1 LADRPSNLVGNNE
14 GFGEKSVLSIRS
26 MMSNN
31 KRKQPTVIVIR
42 ASNNLNYHNVTTAS
56 RDPPE
61 FSLPVDSHVVC
72 Q

>member
-1 LADRPSNLVGNNE
+1 
-14 GFGEKSVLSIRS
+14 

-31 KRKQPTVIVIR
+31 KRKQSTVIVIG
-42 ASNNLNYHNVTTAS
+42 ASNCLNYHNVTTAS

-61 FSLPVDSHVVC
+61 FFPPVESHVVC